1 MNKIPHILKSFQ
13 LKLFALVSMSID
25 HICLILFPDSPAAYA
40 LRMTIGRMA
49 MPIFAFLACEAFFHT
64 RNRKAYLRN
73 LLIFA
78 IISEPLYDLAKYN
91 TLYYPADQNVLFS
104 IFAGVLLLCILNIE
118 PVSTQIYYQAAITIV
133 FMLAAWIFC
142 LDYDFCAIALI
153 AIFYKFHW
161 HNLYISGFLATSLL
175 TIAYETPGVYL
186 SLIPILLYNGLPGGR
201 SSAKK
206 YLFYVFYPSH
216 LVILHIFSKIVF

>member
-1 MNKIPHILKSFQ
+1 MNKIPHILNSFQ
-13 LKLFALVSMSID
+13 LKLIALVSMSID

-91 TLYYPADQNVLFS
+91 T
-104 IFAGVLLLCILNIE
+104 
-118 PVSTQIYYQAAITIV
+118 
-133 FMLAAWIFC
+133 
-142 LDYDFCAIALI
+142 
-153 AIFYKFHW
+153 
-161 HNLYISGFLATSLL
+161 
-175 TIAYETPGVYL
+175 
-186 SLIPILLYNGLPGGR
+186 
-201 SSAKK
+201 
-206 YLFYVFYPSH
+206 
-216 LVILHIFSKIVF
+216 

>member
-1 MNKIPHILKSFQ
+1 MNKIPRILNSFQ
-13 LKLFALVSMSID
+13 LKLIALIAMSID
-25 HICLILFPDSPAAYA
+25 HTCLILFPDNAAAYI

-64 RNRKAYLRN
+64 RNRKLYLRN

-91 TLYYPADQNVLFS
+91 TLFYPDDQNVLFS
-104 IFAGVLLLCILNIE
+104 IFTGVLLICILNTE
-118 PVSTQIYYQAAITIV
+118 PIVTQIYYQAAITII
-133 FMLAAWIFC
+133 FMLAAWIFH
-142 LDYDFCAIALI
+142 LDYDFCAVALI

-161 HNLYISGFLATSLL
+161 HALYISAFLSCFLL
-175 TIAYETPGVYL
+175 TIAYETPGTFL
-186 SLIPILLYNGLPGGR
+186 SLIPILLYNGHPGTR
-201 SSAKK
+201 SFAKK
-206 YLFYVFYPSH
+206 YLFYVFYPLH